1 MSDHYWV
8 IQAEKKTEIKVK
20 GSRFI
25 GETILVSDAESALSR
40 LGQIRKR
47 EHSATHHC
55 WAYRYGLDKS
65 EESRYSDDG
74 EPSGTA
80 GKPIADAISGHG
92 VTNCLVVVTR
102 YFGGT
107 QLGTGGLA
115 RAYAE
120 CARDVL
126 IQSGKIERFVLSRVA
141 VTVDVS
147 FYDPISRLA
156 GKIGAKQISADFS
169 ETVAIVYELRQS
181 LAQSFIAA
189 ITDTTSGRAIAT
201 ELQEGIPDA

>member
-1 MSDHYWV
+1 MADHYWV
-8 IQAEKKTEIKVK
+8 IQSEQRTEIKVK

-25 GETILVSDAESALSR
+25 GETILVSDSESALSR
-40 LGQIRKR
+40 LSQIRKR
-47 EHSATHHC
+47 EHAATHHC
-55 WAYRYGLDKS
+55 WGYRCGLGKK

-126 IQSGKIERFVLSRVA
+126 IQSGKVERFVLSRVA

-147 FYDPISRLA
+147 FYDLISRLA
-156 GKIGAKQISADFS
+156 GKIGAIQISADFGEEVS
-169 ETVAIVYELRQS
+169 IVYELRRS
-181 LAQSFIAA
+181 LAPSFIVT
-189 ITDTTSGRAIAT
+189 ITESTSGRAMAA
-201 ELQEGIPDA
+201 ELGKGIQDA